1 MTIARESAME
11 LETQLMICE
20 MLNYLKS
27 NEIRTLLKMLDEIR
41 RMLSVLIKHGRA
53 N

>member
-1 MTIARESAME
+1 MTIARESVME

-27 NEIRTLLKMLDEIR
+27 NEI
-41 RMLSVLIKHGRA
+41 
-53 N
+53 